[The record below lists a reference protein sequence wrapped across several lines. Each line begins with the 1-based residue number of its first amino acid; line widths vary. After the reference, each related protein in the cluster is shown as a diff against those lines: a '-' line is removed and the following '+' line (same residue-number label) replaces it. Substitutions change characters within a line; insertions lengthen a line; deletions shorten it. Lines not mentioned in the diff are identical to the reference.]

1 MLQFTTHSKDNLS
14 WRWAVER
21 GAIASRW
28 MWLLAQVHDLELK
41 IRQQNEVYRSLRIS
55 KGSILFETRAS
66 DSQSQGSSTKTTKT
80 TPTPT
85 TCNTPSSSTL
95 PSSLSSTTAANSSS
109 SSLPATSTNS
119 TSTSNEEVD
128 CEPSSCVRTMP
139 LRGLRRRKLVRA
151 SVALASATRKIAR
164 QTTVQCSC
172 SSLPSIVSPCVLC
185 NGRYSYVQVID
196 TNCMPQNER
205 IAILDPSCHSV
216 LSLPNRKYTLFDL

>member
-1 MLQFTTHSKDNLS
+1 M
-14 WRWAVER
+14 ER

-66 DSQSQGSSTKTTKT
+66 DSQSQGSSS
-80 TPTPT
+80 PSPV
-85 TCNTPSSSTL
+85 TCNTLSFSSTL
-95 PSSLSSTTAANSSS
+95 PSSSSAANLSS
-109 SSLPATSTNS
+109 SSLPPTSTTT
-119 TSTSNEEVD
+119 TSTPNDEVD
-128 CEPSSCVRTMP
+128 SEPSSCVRTMP
-139 LRGLRRRKLVRA
+139 LRSLRRRKIVRA

-216 LSLPNRKYTLFDL
+216 LSLPNRKYFCPIFACNCYILFFRDELKSLTIVVLPAF